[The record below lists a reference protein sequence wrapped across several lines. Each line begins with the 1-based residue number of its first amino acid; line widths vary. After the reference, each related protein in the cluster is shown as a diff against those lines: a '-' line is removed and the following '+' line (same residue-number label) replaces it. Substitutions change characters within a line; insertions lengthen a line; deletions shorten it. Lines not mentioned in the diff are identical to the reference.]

1 LTRSTIDATPLPNPL
16 PPHVQPQYY
25 AAIIAAEAIGSS
37 GNTRMVELAITDSSI
52 TGYAFYENSR
62 LARAVFIN
70 LHAFLSTS
78 SSRGRTHI
86 DLTLVNG
93 SAGSATLKRLA
104 IKSVKGCYFD
114 TLASAT
120 NKCFQA
126 C

>member
-1 LTRSTIDATPLPNPL
+1 LTRSTVDGTPLPNPL

-25 AAIIAAEAIGSS
+25 AAIIAAEAIGKS
-37 GNTRMVELAITDSSI
+37 GNTHMVELTITDSSI
-52 TGYAFYENSR
+52 TGYAFYEKSR

-78 SSRGRTHI
+78 SSRGQAHV

-93 SAGSATLKRLA
+93 SVGSATLKRLT
-104 IKSVKGCYFD
+104 IKSVRALILG
-114 TLASAT
+114 TST
-120 NKCFQA
+120 EKCLQA